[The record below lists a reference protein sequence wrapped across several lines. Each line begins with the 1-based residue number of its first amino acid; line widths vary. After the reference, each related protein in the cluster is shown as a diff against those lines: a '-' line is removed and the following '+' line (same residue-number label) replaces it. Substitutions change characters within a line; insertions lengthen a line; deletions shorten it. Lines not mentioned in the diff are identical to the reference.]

1 MNTEKTSISRQT
13 LIGIIAIILV
23 LCAVCCGYVVI
34 KFIAYENSQNHHISD
49 LQGEVSFLSNKLNAY
64 MSIEKAEWSDEGFN
78 FLAIGNSITK
88 HEIGSSW
95 WNEVGMAATDEE
107 HDYYHLVLNGLES
120 KEKNVTSYVYN
131 FATWETQSKDR
142 DETFMLIDS
151 YIDDEIDLVTI
162 QLGENASDLTTFK
175 EDYISLINY
184 IKENAPKAQLI
195 IVGDFWE
202 NGNRDSIKEAVASEC
217 DVTYVSLAEI
227 KNNTDYQCG
236 IGAIVYDS
244 EGNEHTVEHE
254 GVAAHPS
261 NKGME
266 YIANAILNE
275 IQ

>member
-1 MNTEKTSISRQT
+1 MNTEKTSISRRT
-13 LIGIIAIILV
+13 LIGIIVIILA
-23 LCAVCCGYVVI
+23 LCAVVVI
-34 KFIAYENSQNHHISD
+34 KFINHENSQNHRISD
-49 LQGEVSFLSNKLNAY
+49 LEGEVSFLSGTLNAY
-64 MSIEKAEWSDEGFN
+64 MSMEKVEWSDEGFN

-88 HEIGSSW
+88 HGIGSSW

-120 KEKNVTSYVYN
+120 KEKNVTSYVCN

-151 YIDDEIDLVTI
+151 YLDDKIDLVTI

-202 NGNRDSIKEAVASEC
+202 NGNRDSMKETVASEC

-254 GVAAHPS
+254 GVAVHPS